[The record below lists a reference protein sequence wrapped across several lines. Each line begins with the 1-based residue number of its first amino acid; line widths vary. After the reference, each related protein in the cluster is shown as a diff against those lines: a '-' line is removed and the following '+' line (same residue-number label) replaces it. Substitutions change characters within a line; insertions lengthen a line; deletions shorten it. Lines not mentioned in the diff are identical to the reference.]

1 MNLKNNCRIG
11 KIGEKLAVKYLKKQ
25 RYKII
30 TTNFYTN
37 RGEIDIVAKDGV
49 EFVFIEVKTRCNE
62 NFGKPAEAVT
72 YFKQKHM
79 YQAAQY
85 YIYKSNQNIK
95 YIRFDVIE
103 LYIKNG
109 KIRINHIKQ
118 IL

>member
-1 MNLKNNCRIG
+1 MENNHILG
-11 KIGEKLAVKYLKKQ
+11 KIGEKIAVKYLQKQ
-25 RYKII
+25 NYKII
-30 TTNFYTN
+30 TTNFYT
-37 RGEIDIVAKDGV
+37 RKGEIDIIAKQNK
-49 EFVFIEVKTRCNE
+49 EIIFIEVKTRTSE
-62 NFGKPAEAVT
+62 EFGKPAEAVT

-103 LYIKNG
+103 VYIKNG

>member
-1 MNLKNNCRIG
+1 
-11 KIGEKLAVKYLKKQ
+11 
-25 RYKII
+25 
-30 TTNFYTN
+30 
-37 RGEIDIVAKDGV
+37 
-49 EFVFIEVKTRCNE
+49 
-62 NFGKPAEAVT
+62 
-72 YFKQKHM
+72 M

-103 LYIKNG
+103 VYIKNG